1 MNTSDTTGTIYK
13 QSSSVTSQITEDING
28 DGIGEDV
35 YYYSGNHKKIG
46 LNLEVIIG
54 ELYV

>member
-28 DGIGEDV
+28 DGIGADV